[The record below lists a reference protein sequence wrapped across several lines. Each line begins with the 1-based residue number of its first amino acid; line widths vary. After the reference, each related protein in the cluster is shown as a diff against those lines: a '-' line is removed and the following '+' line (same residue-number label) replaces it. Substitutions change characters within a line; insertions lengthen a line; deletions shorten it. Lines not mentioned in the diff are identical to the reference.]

1 MADSGDSVS
10 ADVTWLFDQI
20 YDLFGLPGRAVQQ
33 GGRHS
38 RVAGVTSVTLA
49 PHVDSP
55 DVESDPDPKMLR
67 SVLLGAMGEFLNE
80 AERIIVSRADSAPA
94 FREQLR
100 GIMAEYKALTEHSD
114 EARP

>member
-20 YDLFGLPGRAVQQ
+20 YDLFGLPGRAVPQ

-38 RVAGVTSVTLA
+38 LVPGMSSVTLA
-49 PHVDSP
+49 PHVESH

-80 AERIIVSRADSAPA
+80 AERIIISRADSAPA
-94 FREQLR
+94 FREQLH
-100 GIMAEYKALTEHSD
+100 GIMAEYKALTADSD
-114 EARP
+114 ETRP